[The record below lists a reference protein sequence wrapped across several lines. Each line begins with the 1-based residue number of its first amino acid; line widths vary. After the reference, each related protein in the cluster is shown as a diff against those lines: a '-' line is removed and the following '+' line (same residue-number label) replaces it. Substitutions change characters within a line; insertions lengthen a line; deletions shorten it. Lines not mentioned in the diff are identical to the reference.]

1 MHIYEVYINDT
12 QIHLVMNYAE
22 HGHLGQYLRLQTRL
36 LSDTKIK
43 LIMLQ
48 LLRGLDCLHKSGYY
62 HRDLKPQN
70 ILVTDSQIPKVQIA
84 DLGFCVQRVNRQELY
99 TRCGTPSYVDPEL
112 LDGKPYKSES
122 DIFSLGCVFFNLISG
137 Q

>member
-1 MHIYEVYINDT
+1 MHIYEVYISDT
-12 QIHLVMNYAE
+12 QMHLVMNYAE

-48 LLRGLDCLHKSGYY
+48 LLRGLDSLHKSGYY

-70 ILVTDSQIPKVQIA
+70 ILVTDGQIPKVQIA
-84 DLGFCVQRVNRQELY
+84 DLGFCVQRGNRQELY

-112 LDGKPYKSES
+112 LDGRPYKSES
-122 DIFSLGCVFFNLISG
+122 DIFSLGCVFFNLLSG